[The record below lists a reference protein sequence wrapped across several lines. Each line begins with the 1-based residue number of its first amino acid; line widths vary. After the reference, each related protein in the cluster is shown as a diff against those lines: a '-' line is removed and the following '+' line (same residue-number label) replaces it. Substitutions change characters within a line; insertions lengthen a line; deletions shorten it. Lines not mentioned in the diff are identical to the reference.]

1 MKTCTSK
8 NEYEGKNVGG
18 ERGAEYSA
26 EKTVK
31 KKKNQQHSSST
42 GRFHPSTCV
51 LHKYCTGNILT
62 GVTAQCL
69 NNYLNSLNISLYFK
83 SPSHIAY
90 MY

>member
-31 KKKNQQHSSST
+31 KKKISST
-42 GRFHPSTCV
+42 VLQQEDFIHPLVC
-51 LHKYCTGNILT
+51 CTS
-62 GVTAQCL
+62 TAQG
-69 NNYLNSLNISLYFK
+69 IF
-83 SPSHIAY
+83 
-90 MY
+90 